1 MGISA
6 TEARWKGGNDGRV
19 GPGRPGV
26 EGREELVSR
35 TRETQTAAKPTE
47 SVRSWLKFFA
57 EVVLRG

>member
-47 SVRSWLKFFA
+47 SQCGPGLSSSQRWS
-57 EVVLRG
+57 